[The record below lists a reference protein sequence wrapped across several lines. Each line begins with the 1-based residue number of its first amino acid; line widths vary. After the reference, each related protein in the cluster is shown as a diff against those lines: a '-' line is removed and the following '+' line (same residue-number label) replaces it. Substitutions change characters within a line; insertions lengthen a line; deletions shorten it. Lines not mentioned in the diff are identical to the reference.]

1 MVAVPTSFCFYSG
14 ASSILNS
21 VCLRS
26 WGLGQMSL
34 RSRTSKFSVKSKR
47 YSNLGGGLRKH

>member
-34 RSRTSKFSVKSKR
+34 RGRTSKFSVKSKR